1 MSQEFDFAQPPR
13 APVILPIKP
22 RTDMIAP
29 RPAVTPATPAA
40 VRRLVLRAI
49 SRYLGIRPRQL
60 RAALASGLTL
70 RDVAR
75 SRGKTV
81 AGLRRAVERE
91 LHAQVAQLVP

>member
-1 MSQEFDFAQPPR
+1 
-13 APVILPIKP
+13 
-22 RTDMIAP
+22 MIAP